1 LLDPSRIPKPAYKIR
16 GQRTPKKGE
25 KQKERTEKNREKQ
38 TKRKKREEERNLG

>member
-25 KQKERTEKNREKQ
+25 KQKERTEKK
-38 TKRKKREEERNLG
+38 